1 MIKFRQKVFTENE
14 STEKGGLLAPI
25 LAGSGVVLGISGINR
40 LRKAN
45 ILKDNE
51 PELLKNVKSA
61 EAEKLRN
68 IKKIKNSWFRTGR
81 FFRKDS
87 IRKATESG
95 DKAIENEMRKV
106 RKASRSA
113 KWNKAIG
120 KSAIGLG
127 IGAAAL
133 GAYKLNKQIKRNK
146 ED

>member
-68 IKKIKNSWFRTGR
+68 IKK
-81 FFRKDS
+81 
-87 IRKATESG
+87 
-95 DKAIENEMRKV
+95 
-106 RKASRSA
+106 
-113 KWNKAIG
+113 
-120 KSAIGLG
+120 
-127 IGAAAL
+127 
-133 GAYKLNKQIKRNK
+133 
-146 ED
+146 